1 MLCQPSRGSA
11 DCAPAEEVSSYDLL
25 WDTFGVSGDIF
36 GDFGHMVCGP
46 VESITDECCYVL
58 TDFEYMEWAEGRPFT
73 VDGHARLAECGSPNG
88 WAQAIDWNPP
98 ALAPALHEQL
108 VAHWT
113 ETAQFEHAS
122 VASFARFSMQL
133 MAMGAPA
140 GLSAEATRAQS
151 DEIRHARIAL
161 GIAST
166 LSGEELGLASLPI
179 DGALAGASDVRS
191 ILVDTIHEACVNET
205 VSAAQCQAAGE
216 ASNDP
221 FIKEALL
228 TIAEDEQR
236 HATLAW
242 KTVRWILEAHPEL
255 RSVAT
260 EAFESAIA
268 KPWGSTEQRGSEA
281 RVNGES
287 CRPSPSKPSL
297 VACYDKVVRPCADAL
312 LSENQSSSIEA

>member
-1 MLCQPSRGSA
+1 MVVTRAEGNFMLCQPSREVPA

-36 GDFGHMVCGP
+36 GDFWATMVCGP

-98 ALAPALHEQL
+98 ALAPALHEQWSPTGPRPHSSSTPL
-108 VAHWT
+108 WHL
-113 ETAQFEHAS
+113 S
-122 VASFARFSMQL
+122 RFSMQL
-133 MAMGAPA
+133 MAIGAPA
-140 GLSAEATRAQS
+140 GLIAEATRAQS
-151 DEIRHARIAL
+151 DGIRHARIAL

-236 HATLAW
+236 HP
-242 KTVRWILEAHPEL
+242 RWLGRRSAGCGAHPECAA
-255 RSVAT
+255 ST

-268 KPWGSTEQRGSEA
+268 KPWGSTEQRGSE

-287 CRPSPSKPSL
+287 CRPSPTKPSL
-297 VACYDKVVRPCADAL
+297 VACYDRWCAPVQTH
-312 LSENQSSSIEA
+312 S